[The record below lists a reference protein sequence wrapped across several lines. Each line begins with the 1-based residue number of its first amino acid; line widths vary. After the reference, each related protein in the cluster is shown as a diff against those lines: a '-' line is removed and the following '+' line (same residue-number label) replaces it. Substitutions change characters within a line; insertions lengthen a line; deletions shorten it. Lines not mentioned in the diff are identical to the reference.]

1 MRRPADLCRSWLFI
15 NGADEK
21 ALKSAVTSG
30 GDVLIQDL
38 EDFTPPALRPRAR
51 ELSAAIFERWRKAG
65 AVAAVRI
72 NPLDEDGKADIEA
85 VMPAMPDIVALPKV
99 SSAEQ
104 IVQLDE
110 RVTRL
115 ERDFG
120 IPHGTTRLLPN
131 IELARGL
138 VRTAAVAKASHRVVA
153 CLIAAEDL
161 AADLGAERGPDGLE
175 LAYAR
180 QRFLVECVAAGTV
193 PVDCPFTWTDEKAA
207 RADILWARRLG
218 YRAKAAVSTKHA
230 AIVNE
235 AFTPARAEI
244 EQALKLVTAFEAAR
258 ENGEARVEVD
268 GILVEVPNYN
278 NARRLLA
285 RADRLAMA
293 RG

>member
-1 MRRPADLCRSWLFI
+1 MRRPADLCRSWLFVHGAEDI
-15 NGADEK
+15 ALKAAGEAGAD
-21 ALKSAVTSG
+21 V
-30 GDVLIQDL
+30 VIQDL
-38 EDFTPPALRPRAR
+38 EDFTPPHLRPRAR
-51 ELSAAIFERWRKAG
+51 ELSAAVFERWRKAG
-65 AVAAVRI
+65 TVAAVRI
-72 NPLDEDGKADIEA
+72 NPLDEEGKADLEA
-85 VMPAMPDIVALPKV
+85 VMPAGPDIVALPKV

-115 ERDFG
+115 ERECG
-120 IPHGTTRLLPN
+120 IAHGATKLLPN

-138 VRTAAVAKASHRVVA
+138 VRVASIARASHRVVA
-153 CLIAAEDL
+153 CLLAAEDL

-175 LAYAR
+175 LQYAR

-193 PVDCPFTWTDEKAA
+193 AVDCPFTWTDENGVRTDA
-207 RADILWARRLG
+207 LWARRLG
-218 YRAKAAVSTKHA
+218 YRAKAAVSPAHA

-244 EQALKLVTAFEAAR
+244 EQALKMVTAFEAAR
-258 ENGEARVEVD
+258 ERGEARVEVD
-268 GILVEVPNYN
+268 GVLVEVPSYN

>member
-1 MRRPADLCRSWLFI
+1 MHRPADLCRSWLFV
-15 NGADEK
+15 NGAEDV
-21 ALKSAVTSG
+21 ALGAAAESG
-30 GDVLIQDL
+30 ADVLIQDL
-38 EDFTPPALRPRAR
+38 EDFTPPDLRPKARA
-51 ELSAAIFERWRKAG
+51 LSAAMFERWRKAG

-72 NPLDEDGKADIEA
+72 NPLDEEGKDDLRA

-115 ERDFG
+115 EREYG
-120 IPHGTTRLLPN
+120 IARGATKLLPN

-138 VRTAAVAKASHRVVA
+138 VQTAAIARASHRVVA

-175 LAYAR
+175 LQYAR

-193 PVDCPFTWTDEKAA
+193 PVDCPFTWTDEEGA
-207 RADILWARRLG
+207 RADAAWARRLG
-218 YRAKAAVSTKHA
+218 YRAKAAVSVAHA

-244 EQALKLVTAFEAAR
+244 ERALRVVTAFEAAR
-258 ENGEARVEVD
+258 EKGEARVEVD
-268 GILVEVPNYN
+268 GVLVEVPNYN

>member
-1 MRRPADLCRSWLFI
+1 MHRPADLCRSWLFV
-15 NGADEK
+15 NGAEEA
-21 ALKSAVTSG
+21 ALDAAAEAG
-30 GDVLIQDL
+30 ADVVIQDL

-51 ELSAAIFERWRKAG
+51 ELSASAFERWREAG

-72 NPLDEDGKADIEA
+72 NPLDEDGKADLDA
-85 VMPAMPDIVALPKV
+85 VMPAGPDIVALPKV
-99 SSAEQ
+99 SSPEQ

-115 ERDFG
+115 ERENG
-120 IPHGTTRLLPN
+120 IAHGATKLLPN

-138 VRTAAVAKASHRVVA
+138 VQTAAIARASHRVVA
-153 CLIAAEDL
+153 CLVASEDL

-180 QRFLVECVAAGTV
+180 QRFLVECVASGTV
-193 PVDCPFTWTDEKAA
+193 AVDCPFTWTDEEGA
-207 RADILWARRLG
+207 RADAAWARRLG
-218 YRAKAAVSTKHA
+218 YRAKAAVSPLHT

-235 AFTPARAEI
+235 AFTPSRAEI

-258 ENGEARVEVD
+258 DKGEARVEVD
-268 GILVEVPNYN
+268 GVLVEVPNYN

>member
-1 MRRPADLCRSWLFI
+1 MRLPADLCRSWLFVHGAEEAAHETAAGS
-15 NGADEK
+15 GAD
-21 ALKSAVTSG
+21 V
-30 GDVLIQDL
+30 VIQDL
-38 EDFTPPALRPRAR
+38 EDFTPPDLRPRAR
-51 ELSAAIFERWRKAG
+51 EQSAAAFEGWRKAG
-65 AVAAVRI
+65 IVAAVRI
-72 NPLDEDGKADIEA
+72 NPLDEEGKADLAA
-85 VMPAMPDIVALPKV
+85 VMPARPDIVALPKV

-115 ERDFG
+115 ERECG
-120 IPHGTTRLLPN
+120 IAHGTTKLLPN

-138 VRTAAVAKASHRVVA
+138 VRVAAIARASHRVVA
-153 CLIAAEDL
+153 CLLAAEDL

-175 LAYAR
+175 LQYAR

-193 PVDCPFTWTDEKAA
+193 PVDCPFTWTDEKGV
-207 RADILWARRLG
+207 RADALWARRLG
-218 YRAKAAVSTKHA
+218 YRAKAAVSPQHA

-244 EQALKLVTAFEAAR
+244 ERALKVVTAFEEAR
-258 ENGEARVEVD
+258 EKGKARVEVD
-268 GILVEVPNYN
+268 GVLVEVPTYN